1 MIICRIGGRLLH
13 IVPRGRFGGDEVRDA
28 MNDDILTTAQTAK
41 LLGVSVR
48 TAQLLIEGGSLPS
61 WKTPG
66 GHRRVYRRDVEAII
80 SENPTEAD
88 RRSSHVV
95 ALASGQLRANLES
108 AAASMAE
115 FTLDVV
121 DNRSAALLAIGETK
135 PAALIIDGSDA
146 ESAAALVAS
155 IAAATDIAPDHIILI
170 AEGARPSDIR
180 LAGVQILSTAREAA
194 SAMRELLSDPPQFH
208 MDMKDLPYP
217 VALNEQQRLIALERS
232 GLVDSAPEEAFD
244 RLVWLAANTL
254 DAPIALVTL
263 LTPTRQFFKARVG
276 LDMIDTPRSWAFCNH
291 TILQKDVFS
300 VEDLSQDARFADNPA
315 VAGDDGFRFYAGA
328 PIRDESGFAIGSL
341 CVIDFA
347 ARHLDPR
354 QQKMLAELAELGGV
368 EMRLRDAK
376 RQLQNAKRQARR
388 PADRRKP
395 AAPIPQSRR

>member
-1 MIICRIGGRLLH
+1 M
-13 IVPRGRFGGDEVRDA
+13 
-28 MNDDILTTAQTAK
+28 MNDEILTTAQTAK

-80 SENPTEAD
+80 TENPAESD
-88 RRSSHVV
+88 RRSAHVIG
-95 ALASGQLRANLES
+95 LASGQLRADLES
-108 AAASMAE
+108 AAASIAE
-115 FTLDVV
+115 YTLDVA

-135 PAALIIDGSDA
+135 PAALIVDGSDA
-146 ESAAALVAS
+146 ECAAALVAS
-155 IAAATDIAPDHIILI
+155 IVTATDIAPDHVVLI
-170 AEGARPSDIR
+170 AEGARLSDIR
-180 LAGVQILSTAREAA
+180 FAGVQIVSSAWEAA
-194 SAMRELLSDPPQFH
+194 SAVRELLSDPPQFH
-208 MDMKDLPYP
+208 VERKDLPYP

-300 VEDLSQDARFADNPA
+300 IEDLSQDPRFTNNPA
-315 VAGDDGFRFYAGA
+315 VAGDEGFRFYAGA
-328 PIRDESGFAIGSL
+328 PIRDESGYAIGSL
-341 CVIDFA
+341 CVIDFT
-347 ARHLDPR
+347 ARSLDAR
-354 QQKMLAELAELGGV
+354 QRKMLAELAELGGA
-368 EMRLRDAK
+368 EIRLRDAK
-376 RQLQNAKRQARR
+376 RQLQHVKRHARR
-388 PADRRKP
+388 PADRRQP
-395 AAPIPQSRR
+395 AAPLSQSRR